1 MKPLVFLVGSMG
13 AGKTTLGKKLATRL
27 QMPFYD
33 LDAFIEEQR
42 GKSIAIIFEEDGEST
57 FRSIEQAS
65 LKAIIAKKGDV
76 GGIVSLGGGTPCFFD
91 NITVIKQAGVAIYL
105 KPPVGVTVS
114 RIEGTGDTRPL
125 LANKTK
131 DELTAYVLE
140 VLEKREPFYAQAHI
154 TFDSSKYSAAQLDAL
169 CASIQEHV

>member
-1 MKPLVFLVGSMG
+1 MKPLVFLVGFMG

-27 QMPFYD
+27 QIPFHD
-33 LDAFIEEQR
+33 LDTYIEINQ
-42 GKSIAIIFEEDGEST
+42 GKRIATIFEEEGEST
-57 FRSIEQAS
+57 FRAIEKQA
-65 LKAIIAKKGDV
+65 LKAIVAKERAF

-91 NITVIKQAGVAIYL
+91 NMDVIKQAGVAVYL

-131 DELTAYVLE
+131 EELTIYVKDI
-140 VLEKREPFYAQAHI
+140 LEKREPFYAEAHI
-154 TFDSSKYSAAQLDAL
+154 TFDSSKYTAADLDAL
-169 CASIQEHV
+169 CTSIKEYI